1 MADATPSTPY
11 GSPYFSSVK
20 ADNID
25 PQSNIG
31 AGNGAVSLGDVS
43 KLVSNIGKP
52 NGVATL
58 DANGNLVLP
67 DGEILQPALSV
78 VPATQTQTSALKPL
92 LTLDESTK
100 IRTATGDITLSN
112 IAGAMQGGDYLSV
125 PGGAVIPRPS
135 ATDTIPAD
143 FTVNGNVYVAPAA
156 YVSNPTSLPSGLSV
170 DANTGIV
177 LTDGSVF
184 FPNTINNVGVL
195 CAVSE

>member
-78 VPATQTQTSALKPL
+78 EPATQTQAATLKPL
-92 LTLDESTK
+92 LTLDESAK
-100 IRTATGDITLSN
+100 VRTASGDVALSDM
-112 IAGAMQGGDYLSV
+112 ATTMQDGDYLTV
-125 PGGAVIPRPS
+125 LGGAVVARPS
-135 ATDTIPAD
+135 VTGTVPSD
-143 FTVNGNVYVAPAA
+143 FTVNGNVYVAPAS
-156 YVSNPTSLPSGLSV
+156 YVSNPSSLPAGLSV
-170 DANTGIV
+170 DAGTGIV

-184 FPNTINNVGVL
+184 FPNTINNIGVL